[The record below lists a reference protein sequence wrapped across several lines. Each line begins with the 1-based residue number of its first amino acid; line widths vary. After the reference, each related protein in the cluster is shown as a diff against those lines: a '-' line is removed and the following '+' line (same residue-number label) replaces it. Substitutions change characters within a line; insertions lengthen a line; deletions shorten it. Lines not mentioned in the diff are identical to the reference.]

1 MRVVSVKCNKVRIWV
16 GKVSK
21 VRSNEKF
28 TVNFVNFVNLGPGP
42 ISAGPWYG
50 TALIEAGVGKDK
62 LVFPTGHM

>member
-28 TVNFVNFVNLGPGP
+28 TVNFVNLGPGP

-50 TALIEAGVGKDK
+50 TALVGAGGGKDK
-62 LVFPTGHM
+62 LVFPAGHV